1 MSGGVDQLLR
11 KAASFAA
18 RGQIADADAAYR
30 SILSRF
36 PNNRRAQDGL
46 AALATSQP
54 AAPSDAEV
62 QGLLALFRQGRLD
75 ELLAQL
81 APQIAAHPAATF
93 LHNLAGAAY
102 AGTGRLVEAIGCYDR
117 AITFRPDFAEA
128 WSNRGIALQTLGRVE
143 DALDSHDTAIRL
155 RPDQAAAWSNRGN
168 ALQALGR
175 LDEAADSYA
184 QAILLK
190 PDHAEAHSNR
200 GILLKELKRLDEA
213 LDHIDAAIALNPGL
227 ADAHSNRGAVLL
239 ALGRPAD
246 ALDSHDRAIAL
257 RPDFADAHGNRGVAL
272 LELQRLDEALA
283 AFDHAIRLRPGHA
296 DAHYNRGNA
305 LQELKRLDEALDSYR
320 AAVALG
326 SGQAE
331 ALNQL
336 FYQKA
341 RMCDWSEEA
350 VGAVDRSLLGIATD
364 AVTPFAPLIWDDDAR
379 RSLLRAR
386 AFSAQRHAP
395 SAPPP
400 PPPDIGKARLRIGYF
415 SADFHDH
422 ATMYLMAKLFE
433 THDRARF
440 DIHAFSY
447 GPDRQDMMRARLTR
461 AVDAFHDVRAMT
473 DPAIAALAREQAI
486 DIAIDLKGYTRFS
499 RSGIFA
505 HRAAPIQINYLGFP
519 GSMGAD
525 FIDYIVADRIV
536 IPEDRRGDYAEKI
549 LCLPGSYQVNDDSR
563 VVAEAPVTRAALGLP
578 DRGFVFCSFNNS
590 YKISP
595 VEFDIW
601 MRLLGQVAGSV
612 LWLLRDNDR
621 AEANLRREAAVR
633 GIDPAR
639 LIFAGRAPLADHLAR
654 HRAADLFLDS
664 FNVNAHTTASD
675 ALWAALPLITRP
687 GDGFAARVAASLLHA
702 VGLPE
707 LVTGTVEEYE
717 RLALAL
723 ATDPARLSA
732 IRARLAA
739 NRSTTTLFDTE
750 RFTRHIEAGYELAY
764 DRYFDGL
771 PPDHIDVPAIDAQAR
786 ARRTG

>member
-11 KAASFAA
+11 KAVALAGK
-18 RGQIADADAAYR
+18 GQIAEADAVFGA
-30 SILSRF
+30 ILSRF
-36 PNNRRAQDGL
+36 PNNRRAQDGR
-46 AALATSQP
+46 AALPRSIA
-54 AAPSDAEV
+54 AAPSDAAI
-62 QGLLALFRQGRLD
+62 QTLLTLFRDGRLD

-81 APQIAAHPAATF
+81 TPLIAAHPASIF
-93 LHNLAGAAY
+93 LHNLAGAAK
-102 AGTGRLVEAIGCYDR
+102 AGTGQLVEAVGCYDR
-117 AITFRPDFAEA
+117 AITLKPDFAEA
-128 WSNRGIALQTLGRVE
+128 WSNRGIALQALGRVE
-143 DALDSHDTAIRL
+143 AALESHDTAIRL
-155 RPDQAAAWSNRGN
+155 KPDSAAAWSNRGN
-168 ALQALGR
+168 ALQALRR
-175 LDEAADSYA
+175 LEEAADSYG

-190 PDHAEAHSNR
+190 PDHAEAYSNR

-246 ALDSHDRAIAL
+246 AFDSHDRAIAL

-272 LELQRLDEALA
+272 LELQRPDEALA
-283 AFDHAIRLRPGHA
+283 AFDHAMRLRPGHA
-296 DAHYNRGNA
+296 DTHYNRGNA
-305 LQELKRLDEALDSYR
+305 LQELKRFDEALDSYR

-331 ALNQL
+331 AQNQIL
-336 FYQKA
+336 YQKA

-350 VGAVDRSLLGIATD
+350 VGTVDRSLLGIATD
-364 AVTPFAPLIWDDDAR
+364 AVTPFAPLIWDDNAKR
-379 RSLLRAR
+379 NLMRAR

-395 SAPPP
+395 AAAPP
-400 PPPDIGKARLRIGYF
+400 PPPDIRKARLRIGYF

-440 DIHAFSY
+440 EIHAFSY
-447 GPDRQDMMRARLTR
+447 GPDRRDAMRARLIK
-461 AVDAFHDVRAMT
+461 AVDAFHDVRALT
-473 DPAIAALAREQAI
+473 DPAIAAMANEQAI
-486 DIAIDLKGYTRFS
+486 DIAIDLKGYTQFS

-505 HRAAPIQINYLGFP
+505 HRAAPIQINYLGYP

-525 FIDYIVADRIV
+525 FIDYIIADPIV
-536 IPEDRRGDYAEKI
+536 IPEHRRGDYAEKI
-549 LCLPGSYQVNDDSR
+549 LSLPGSYQVNDDSR
-563 VVAEAPVTRAALGLP
+563 VIADLPFSRAALGLP
-578 DRGFVFCSFNNS
+578 DQGFVFCSFNNS

-601 MRLLGQVAGSV
+601 MRLLGRVQGSV

-621 AEANLRREAAVR
+621 AEANLRHEAAAR

-664 FNVNAHTTASD
+664 FNINAHTTASD
-675 ALWAALPLITRP
+675 ALWAGLPLITKP

-702 VGLPE
+702 VGLPD
-707 LVTGTVEEYE
+707 LVTETAEDYE

-723 ATDPARLSA
+723 ATDPARLA
-732 IRARLAA
+732 TIRARLAA
-739 NRSTTTLFDTE
+739 NRSATPLFDST
-750 RFTRHIEAGYELAY
+750 RFARHIEAGLQLAH
-764 DRYFDGL
+764 DRYFNGL
-771 PPDHIDVPAIDAQAR
+771 PPDHIDVPAIDEPIE
-786 ARRTG
+786 ARRAG